1 MSNRKIT
8 TISRRQALAGG
19 LGLTLS
25 GLALPNIARAQAT
38 TAKLPFKLSVL
49 KGSVHSFLPLVALNN
64 DFFGKNGLEVEVVN
78 TMTGPAFISSVQSGS
93 AEGGITAFSLS
104 LPTEQKG
111 GKRMTAVAGDLGI
124 ASYGMIVRP
133 EVADR
138 FKGDWKQIVQALRG
152 LRFAVPAIGGEV
164 AHVFFGLLKAAGV
177 DQKELTVVQT
187 GPFVASVAA
196 LKRGDIDGFINPS
209 YPQQLGLQKQGVGK
223 VVLDLKNAEPFKKW
237 QQTAFFVAHDLIEKK
252 PEVVKRVQATMKQS
266 HAWMQDPANFP
277 AALKIVNEIFPT
289 GEDEARDLISRFRYE
304 IDREGTERNIDFFVE
319 SGVIKE
325 KKPYEYVV
333 IAH

>member
-1 MSNRKIT
+1 MSNKRIV

-19 LGLTLS
+19 LALS
-25 GLALPNIARAQAT
+25 SLAMPGIVRAQA
-38 TAKLPFKLSVL
+38 AKMPFKLSVL

-64 DFFGKNGLEVEVVN
+64 DFFGKNDLEVEVVN

-93 AEGGITAFSLS
+93 AEGGISAFSLT

-138 FKGDWKQIVQALRG
+138 FKGDWKQIVQGLRG

-164 AHVFFGLLKAAGV
+164 AHVFFGLLKASGV

-223 VVLDLKNAEPFKKW
+223 VVLDLKNADPFKKW
-237 QQTAFFVAHDLIEKK
+237 QQTAFFVTHELIEKK
-252 PEVVKRVQATMKQS
+252 PETVKRVQATMKQS
-266 HAWMQDPANFP
+266 HAWMQNPANFP
-277 AALKIVNEIFPT
+277 AALKIVNDIFPT
-289 GEDEARDLISRFRYE
+289 GEEEARDLISRFRYE
-304 IDREGTERNIDFFVE
+304 IDRESTQRNIDFFVE
-319 SGVIKE
+319 SGVIKQ
-325 KKPYEYVV
+325 KQPYEYVV
-333 IAH
+333 IPH

>member
-1 MSNRKIT
+1 MSKIRMT

-19 LGLTLS
+19 LALS
-25 GLALPNIARAQAT
+25 GLALPGLARAQAT
-38 TAKLPFKLSVL
+38 SAKLPFKLSVL
-49 KGSVHSFLPLVALNN
+49 KGSVHSLLPLVALKN

-111 GKRMTAVAGDLGI
+111 GKRMTAVAGDLGV
-124 ASYGMIVRP
+124 ASYGIIVRP

-138 FKGDWKQIVQALRG
+138 FKGDWKQVVQGLKG
-152 LRFAVPAIGGEV
+152 LRFGVPSVGGEV

-177 DQKELTVVQT
+177 DQKELTVVQA

-223 VVLDLKNAEPFKKW
+223 VVLDLKNADPFKKW
-237 QQTAFFVAHDLIEKK
+237 QQTAFFVTQELIEKK
-252 PEVVKRVQATMKQS
+252 PETVKRVQAAIKQS
-266 HAWMQDPANFP
+266 QAWMHDPANFP
-277 AALKIVNEIFPT
+277 AVFKIVNEIFPT
-289 GEDEARDLISRFRYE
+289 GEEEARDLISRFRYQ
-304 IDREGTERNIDFFVE
+304 IDREGTDRNIDFFVA
-319 SGVIKE
+319 SGVIKQ
-325 KKPYEYVV
+325 KQPYEYVV

>member
-1 MSNRKIT
+1 MTKGNMT
-8 TISRRQALAGG
+8 GVSRRTALAGG
-19 LGLTLS
+19 LALLAGS
-25 GLALPNIARAQAT
+25 ALPQRAWAQADGG
-38 TAKLPFKLSVL
+38 KLPFKLSVL
-49 KGSVHSFLPLVALNN
+49 KGSVHSLVPLVAINN
-64 DFFGKNGLEVEVVN
+64 DFFGKNGIELEVVN

-93 AEGGITAFSLS
+93 AEGGISAFSLT

-111 GKRMTAVAGDLGI
+111 GKRMTAIAGDLGI

-138 FKGDWKQIVQALRG
+138 FTGDWKQVVQALKG

-177 DQKELTVVQT
+177 EQKELTVVQT
-187 GPFVASVAA
+187 GPFPASVAA

-209 YPQQLGLQKQGVGK
+209 YPQQLGLQKQGAGK
-223 VVLDLKNAEPFKKW
+223 VVLDLKNADPFKKW
-237 QQTAFFVAHDLIEKK
+237 QQTAFFVAHELIEKK
-252 PEVVKRVQATMKQS
+252 PETVKRVQAAVKQS
-266 HAWMQDPANFP
+266 IAWMQDPVNFP
-277 AALKIVNEIFPT
+277 AAVKIVNEIFPT
-289 GEDEARDLISRFRYE
+289 GEEEARELISRFRYA
-304 IDREGTERNIDFFVE
+304 IDREATDINIDFFVA

-333 IAH
+333 IPH